1 MEKMERAILVGCQ
14 FPDIDD
20 ERFQYSLAELSS
32 LTETARGVAVLTVTQ
47 KREKP
52 HPATYIGKGKI
63 FELKQAIAETEADV
77 VIFNSELSPTQ
88 LKNLSNELKIKI
100 IDRTQ
105 LILDIFAQRAKSR
118 EGKLQVELAQLE
130 YLLPRLSGQGTD
142 LSRLGGGIGTRGPG
156 ETQLETDR
164 RHIRKRIH
172 DIKKQLDVIVK
183 HRHLY
188 RQRRKERQVI
198 QIALVGYTN
207 AGKSTLFNQLTA
219 GDSYEEDLL
228 FATLDPLTKQMTL
241 PNGLV
246 VLLSDTVGFIE
257 DLPTTLIAAFRSTL
271 EEVREADLLVMVVD
285 SSNPDY
291 MQHEETVNNL
301 LDELDCG
308 HIPRLKIYNKI
319 DRVHPDFFPVPDG
332 EFIEISALSKTGV
345 EKAKKAIER
354 CLIKEMLPY
363 QIQLP
368 STAGKMLAR
377 LKKETI
383 LEEVR
388 YLEKEDRYECRGY
401 IMKHHPLYGQMQQY
415 IDGKERRNDRTT
427 KT

>member
-1 MEKMERAILVGCQ
+1 MGKMERAILVGCQ

-20 ERFQYSLAELSS
+20 ERFRYSLAELAS

-63 FELKQAIAETEADV
+63 LELKQAIAETDADV

-88 LKNLSNELKIKI
+88 LKNLTNELKIKI

-130 YLLPRLSGQGTD
+130 YLLPRLSGQGTE

-188 RQRRKERQVI
+188 RKRRKVRQVI

-207 AGKSTLFNQLTA
+207 AGKSTLFNRLTA
-219 GDSYEEDLL
+219 GDSFEEDLL

-241 PNGLV
+241 SNGLV

-319 DRVHPDFFPVPDG
+319 DRVHPDYFPIPDG
-332 EFIEISALSKTGV
+332 EFIEISALSKTDV

-354 CLIKEMLPY
+354 CLIKAMLPY

-388 YLEKEDRYECRGY
+388 YLEMEDQYECRGY

-415 IDGKERRNDRTT
+415 IDGKEC
-427 KT
+427 